1 MFLEEKDYKVVCMDE
16 VLEIVSQSDPE
27 NRARA
32 ELSAREEA
40 EGYLRA
46 RYDTRR
52 AFAQQGPDRNPML
65 VRVVVCIAL
74 YYLGQSLPQYMG
86 ATSSAGRCTTMP
98 SRGCATCRAGKPCPT
113 CRSTNPRREKTYRTP
128 CASGR
133 SRHADTGIK
142 RFSKTC

>member
-1 MFLEEKDYKVVCMDE
+1 MFLEEKDYKVVCTDE

-27 NRARA
+27 TRARA

-74 YYLGQSLPQYMG
+74 YYLGQSLPQYML
-86 ATSSAGRCTTMP
+86 SLI
-98 SRGCATCRAGKPCPT
+98 
-113 CRSTNPRREKTYRTP
+113 
-128 CASGR
+128 
-133 SRHADTGIK
+133 HI
-142 RFSKTC
+142 

>member
-1 MFLEEKDYKVVCMDE
+1 MFLEEKDYKVVCTDE

-27 NRARA
+27 TRARA

-74 YYLGQSLPQYMG
+74 Y
-86 ATSSAGRCTTMP
+86 
-98 SRGCATCRAGKPCPT
+98 
-113 CRSTNPRREKTYRTP
+113 
-128 CASGR
+128 
-133 SRHADTGIK
+133 
-142 RFSKTC
+142 

>member
-1 MFLEEKDYKVVCMDE
+1 MFLEEKDYKVVCTDE

-27 NRARA
+27 NRAKA
-32 ELSAREEA
+32 ELSAQEEA

-86 ATSSAGRCTTMP
+86 DEQRRTMYDDA
-98 SRGCATCRAGKPCPT
+98 RRHGCATCRAEKPCPT
-113 CRSTNPRREKTYRTP
+113 CRSTNPRRAKTYRTP

-133 SRHADTGIK
+133 SRHADMGIK

>member
-1 MFLEEKDYKVVCMDE
+1 MFLEEKDYKVVCTDE
-16 VLEIVSQSDPE
+16 VPEIVSQSDPE
-27 NRARA
+27 TRARA

-86 ATSSAGRCTTMP
+86 DEQRRTMYDDAVAWLRDVQSGKTMP
-98 SRGCATCRAGKPCPT
+98 DLPLYESEEGEDLQ
-113 CRSTNPRREKTYRTP
+113 NPVRFGSLPARRY
-128 CASGR
+128 GY
-133 SRHADTGIK
+133 
-142 RFSKTC
+142 